1 MKKRRETKIKFKQKI
16 KLKKIVR
23 YFAYFIITICVLY
36 NILFLINTTISSKEY
51 FKLFGFSIFNMNNN
65 LMSGDINKNDL
76 VIAKEVEN
84 QKLKEGDII
93 VYQIHG
99 QIKINKIFNIT
110 DEGYVTK
117 YNQGYYLDREIVTD
131 NQIIGKTIINV
142 PILGK
147 VSEVLQ
153 SKITS
158 IIVIIILL
166 LAYSYTSYKSDKK
179 IERYRK
185 RLLIK
190 KKKGRKNVSSKGR
203 RI

>member
-1 MKKRRETKIKFKQKI
+1 MLLFFKF
-16 KLKKIVR
+16 
-23 YFAYFIITICVLY
+23 
-36 NILFLINTTISSKEY
+36 
-51 FKLFGFSIFNMNNN
+51 
-65 LMSGDINKNDL
+65 
-76 VIAKEVEN
+76 
-84 QKLKEGDII
+84 
-93 VYQIHG
+93 
-99 QIKINKIFNIT
+99 
-110 DEGYVTK
+110 EGYVTK